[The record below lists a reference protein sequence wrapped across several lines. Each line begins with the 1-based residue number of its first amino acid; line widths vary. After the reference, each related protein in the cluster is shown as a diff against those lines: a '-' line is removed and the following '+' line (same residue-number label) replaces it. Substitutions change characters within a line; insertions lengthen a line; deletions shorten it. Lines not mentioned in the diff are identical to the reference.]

1 MFSDE
6 LEKIINSEEDAENL
20 VKEAKITEKKILE
33 NARNQAEKIIEEAE
47 NKGKDY
53 YQNQIDEGNQVAKT
67 NYDNFIEDV
76 KQKNR
81 ELQNSAENRLDEVSD
96 FIFERIVNSS
106 VNS

>member
-6 LEKIINSEEDAENL
+6 LEKIVNSEEDAENL
-20 VKEAKITEKKILE
+20 VKEAKIAEKKILE

-53 YQNQIDEGNQVAKT
+53 YQNQIDEGNQVART

-76 KQKNR
+76 KQQNR
-81 ELQNSAENRLDEVSD
+81 ELQNNAEDKLDEVSD

>member
-6 LEKIINSEEDAENL
+6 LAKIVSSEEEAENL
-20 VKEAKITEKKILE
+20 VKEAKATEKKILE
-33 NARNQAEKIIEEAE
+33 DARNQAEGIIEEAE

-53 YQNQIDEGNQVAKT
+53 YQGQIEEGNRIAKT
-67 NYDNFIEDV
+67 NYDNFIDDV
-76 KQKNR
+76 RKQNR
-81 ELQNSAENRLDEVSD
+81 ELQNSAENKLDEVSD

>member
-47 NKGKDY
+47 NEGKDY

>member
-20 VKEAKITEKKILE
+20 VKEEKITEKKILE

-76 KQKNR
+76 KQQNR
-81 ELQNSAENRLDEVSD
+81 ELQSSAENKLDEVSD

>member
-33 NARNQAEKIIEEAE
+33 NARNQVEKIIEEAE

>member
-67 NYDNFIEDV
+67 NYDNLIEDV

-81 ELQNSAENRLDEVSD
+81 ELQNSAENKLDEVSD

>member
-6 LEKIINSEEDAENL
+6 LEKIVSSEKEAENL
-20 VKEAKITEKKILE
+20 VKEAKTTEKKILE
-33 NARNQAEKIIEEAE
+33 NARNQAEKIIEESE

-53 YQNQIDEGNQVAKT
+53 YQEQIDEGNQIAKT

-81 ELQNSAENRLDEVSD
+81 ELQNNAEDRLNEVSD
-96 FIFERIVNSS
+96 FIFERIVNTS

>member
-47 NKGKDY
+47 NEGKDY

-81 ELQNSAENRLDEVSD
+81 ELQNSAENKLDEVSD

>member
-76 KQKNR
+76 KQQNR

>member
-47 NKGKDY
+47 NKGKYY

-81 ELQNSAENRLDEVSD
+81 ELQNSAENKLDEVSD

>member
-6 LEKIINSEEDAENL
+6 LAKIVSSEEEAENL
-20 VKEAKITEKKILE
+20 VKDAKTAEKKILE
-33 NARNQAEKIIEEAE
+33 DAKSQADGIIEEAE
-47 NKGKDY
+47 KKGKDY
-53 YQNQIDEGNQVAKT
+53 YQEQIEEGNNIAKT

-76 KQKNR
+76 KKQNR
-81 ELQNSAENRLDEVSD
+81 QLQSNAEEKLDEVSD

>member
-6 LEKIINSEEDAENL
+6 LAKIVSSEEEAENL
-20 VKEAKITEKKILE
+20 IKEAKAAEKKILE
-33 NARNQAEKIIEEAE
+33 NARNQAEGIIDEAE
-47 NKGKDY
+47 KKGKDY
-53 YQNQIDEGNQVAKT
+53 YQEQIEEGNRIAKT

-76 KQKNR
+76 RKQNR
-81 ELQNSAENRLDEVSD
+81 DLQNNAEDKLDEVSD

>member
-76 KQKNR
+76 KQQNR
-81 ELQNSAENRLDEVSD
+81 ELQNSAEDKLDEVSD

>member
-81 ELQNSAENRLDEVSD
+81 ELQNNAENKLDEVSD

>member
-20 VKEAKITEKKILE
+20 VKEAKLTEKKILE

>member
-6 LEKIINSEEDAENL
+6 LAKIVSSEEEAENL

-33 NARNQAEKIIEEAE
+33 DARNQAEKVIEEAE

-53 YQNQIDEGNQVAKT
+53 YQEQIDEGNQIAKT

-81 ELQNSAENRLDEVSD
+81 ELQNNAENRLNEVSD

>member
-81 ELQNSAENRLDEVSD
+81 ELQSSAENKLDEVSD

>member
-33 NARNQAEKIIEEAE
+33 NARNQVEKIIEEAE

-76 KQKNR
+76 KQQNR
-81 ELQNSAENRLDEVSD
+81 ELQNSVEDKLDEVSD

>member
-81 ELQNSAENRLDEVSD
+81 ELQNSAENRLNEVSD

>member
-76 KQKNR
+76 KQQNR
-81 ELQNSAENRLDEVSD
+81 ELQNSAENKLDEVSD
-96 FIFERIVNSS
+96 FIFERIVNGS

>member
-6 LEKIINSEEDAENL
+6 LAKIVSSEEEAENL
-20 VKEAKITEKKILE
+20 VKDAKASEKKILE
-33 NARNQAEKIIEEAE
+33 DAKSQADGIIEEAE
-47 NKGKDY
+47 KKGKDY
-53 YQNQIDEGNQVAKT
+53 YQEQIEEGNNIAKT

-76 KQKNR
+76 KKQNR
-81 ELQNSAENRLDEVSD
+81 QLQSNAEEKLDEVSD

>member
-47 NKGKDY
+47 NKGKYY

>member
-6 LEKIINSEEDAENL
+6 LEKIVSSEKEAENL
-20 VKEAKITEKKILE
+20 VKEAKTTEKKILE

-53 YQNQIDEGNQVAKT
+53 YQEQIDEGNQIAKT

-81 ELQNSAENRLDEVSD
+81 ELQNNAEDRLNEVSD

>member
-76 KQKNR
+76 KQQNR
-81 ELQNSAENRLDEVSD
+81 ELQNSAENKLDEVSD

>member
-67 NYDNFIEDV
+67 NYDTFIEDV
-76 KQKNR
+76 KKQNR
-81 ELQNSAENRLDEVSD
+81 ELQNNAEDKLDEVSD

>member
-47 NKGKDY
+47 NKGY

>member
-6 LEKIINSEEDAENL
+6 LAKIVSSEEEAENL

-33 NARNQAEKIIEEAE
+33 DARNQAEKVIEEAE

-53 YQNQIDEGNQVAKT
+53 YQEQLEEGNRVAKT
-67 NYDNFIEDV
+67 NYDAFIEDV
-76 KQKNR
+76 KKQNR
-81 ELQNSAENRLDEVSD
+81 ELKNNAEDKLDEVSD

>member
-33 NARNQAEKIIEEAE
+33 NARNQVEKIIEEAE

-76 KQKNR
+76 KQQNR
-81 ELQNSAENRLDEVSD
+81 ELQNSAEDKLDEVSD

>member
-81 ELQNSAENRLDEVSD
+81 ELQNSAENKLDEVSD

>member
-6 LEKIINSEEDAENL
+6 LAKIVSSEEEAENL
-20 VKEAKITEKKILE
+20 VKEAKTAEKKILE
-33 NARNQAEKIIEEAE
+33 DARNRAERIIEEAE

-53 YQNQIDEGNQVAKT
+53 YQEQIGEGNRIAKT

-76 KQKNR
+76 KKQNK
-81 ELQNSAENRLDEVSD
+81 ELQNSAEDKLDEVSD

>member
-6 LEKIINSEEDAENL
+6 LEKIVSSEKEAENL
-20 VKEAKITEKKILE
+20 VKEAKTTEKKILE

-53 YQNQIDEGNQVAKT
+53 YQEQIDEGNQIAKT

-81 ELQNSAENRLDEVSD
+81 ALQNNAEDRLNEVSD

>member
-67 NYDNFIEDV
+67 NYDIFIEDV

>member
-76 KQKNR
+76 KQQNR
-81 ELQNSAENRLDEVSD
+81 ELQSSAENKLDEVSD